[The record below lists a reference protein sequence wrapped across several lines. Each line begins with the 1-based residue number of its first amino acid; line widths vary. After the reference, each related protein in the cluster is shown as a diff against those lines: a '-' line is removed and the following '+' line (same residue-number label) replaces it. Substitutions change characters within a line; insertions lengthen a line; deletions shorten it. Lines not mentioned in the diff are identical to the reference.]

1 MLITQIGF
9 GYDDDLAD
17 ADALLG
23 RYTTLVEWAEAL
35 AAAGVESIV
44 VHRFHRTEEFT
55 RRGVR
60 YWFRAFGLNRALA
73 AVAPDVVHVN
83 GLNFPM
89 QTWRCRRVLAA
100 TAAVIV
106 QDHASGGPPPASGG
120 ARAMRDAI
128 RRRAMKA
135 VDAFFFTT
143 AAQADGWRSRG
154 FIGDGQPL
162 YDILEAS
169 TRMQPVACE
178 QARAATGIAGDPA
191 LLWGGRLNGNK
202 SPLTVLDGV
211 ERAAGELPG
220 LALTMV
226 FGGGG
231 QESEVRSRIAR
242 SSVLSARVRLAGHVP
257 HDRLAAFYSASDLFV
272 LGSHHE
278 GSGYALLEACACGA
292 LPVVTDIPAFRAI
305 TGDGAAGLLWTVDHA
320 DTLASAIVAAARLD
334 RRRERARIRGH
345 FDRALSW
352 DAVARQAVAA
362 YEKVVAARRTAQK
375 GVVN

>member
-1 MLITQIGF
+1 MLLTQVGF
-9 GYDDDLAD
+9 SYDDDLVD
-17 ADALLG
+17 AEALLD

-35 AAAGVESIV
+35 AGAGVESAV
-44 VHRFHRTEEFT
+44 VHRFHRAEEFT

-60 YWFRAFGLNRALA
+60 YLFRAFGLNRALA
-73 AVAPDVVHVN
+73 SLAPDVVHVN

-100 TAAVIV
+100 RSALIV
-106 QDHASGGPPPASGG
+106 QDHASGDPPPASGG

-143 AAQADGWRSRG
+143 AAQADSWRSRG
-154 FIGDGQPL
+154 FIADGQPVF
-162 YDILEAS
+162 DILEAS
-169 TRMQPVACE
+169 TRMQPIACE
-178 QARAATGIAGDPA
+178 QARAATGMAGDPA
-191 LLWGGRLNGNK
+191 LLWVGRLNGNK
-202 SPLTVLDGV
+202 SPLTILDGV
-211 ERAAGELPG
+211 ERVAVELPAV
-220 LALTMV
+220 ALTMV
-226 FGGGG
+226 FGGGE

-242 SSVLSARVRLAGHVP
+242 SPVLSGRVRLAGRVP
-257 HDRLAAFYSASDLFV
+257 HDRLAAFYSATDLFV

-292 LPVVTDIPAFRAI
+292 LPIVTDIPAFRAI
-305 TGDGAAGLLWTVDHA
+305 TGHGAAGLLWTVDDA
-320 DTLASAIVAAARLD
+320 DTLASAIATAARVD
-334 RRRERARIRGH
+334 RRGERARIRGH

-362 YEKVVAARRTAQK
+362 YRQVIAARRSART